1 MGLLGTLALA
11 LGASW
16 ASGLRLYAVVATL
29 GLLGR
34 FAGLALP
41 GTLGVLTTPWV
52 IGLAGLLFVV
62 EFVADKVPFVDS
74 GWDAVQTFVRI
85 PAAAVIAAAAFGDF
99 APGVQVAALLLG
111 GGVALSAHGAKAA
124 TRLAVNAS
132 PEPFSNV
139 AVSTV
144 EDGLALGALG
154 LAIVAPVVLIV
165 LVVAAVLASVVLL
178 PRIVRALRRLVGRL
192 RGGSAS

>member
-1 MGLLGTLALA
+1 MGLVGTIALA

-16 ASGLRLYAVVATL
+16 ASGLRLYAVVAVL

-34 FAGLALP
+34 YGGLALP
-41 GTLGVLTTPWV
+41 GSLGVVTQPW
-52 IGLAGLLFVV
+52 IIALAGVLFCV
-62 EFVADKVPFVDS
+62 EFVADKVPLVDS
-74 GWDAVQTFVRI
+74 AWDAVQTFVRI

-99 APGVQVAALLLG
+99 APGVQAVALLLG

-139 AVSTV
+139 AVSTA
-144 EDGLALGALG
+144 EDGLVLGALG
-154 LAIVAPVVLIV
+154 LAILAPAVLIV
-165 LVVAAVLASVVLL
+165 LVCLAVAATLAVL
-178 PRIVRALRRLVGRL
+178 PRVVRAVRRR
-192 RGGSAS
+192 RERRAAR

>member
-1 MGLLGTLALA
+1 MGLVGTIALA

-16 ASGLRLYAVVATL
+16 ASGLRLYAVVAAL

-34 FAGLALP
+34 YGGLALP
-41 GTLGVLTTPWV
+41 GSLGVVTQPW
-52 IGLAGLLFVV
+52 IIALAGVLFCA
-62 EFVADKVPFVDS
+62 EFVADKVPLVDS
-74 GWDAVQTFVRI
+74 AWDAVQTFVRI

-99 APGVQVAALLLG
+99 APGVQAVALLLG

-139 AVSTV
+139 AVSTA
-144 EDGLALGALG
+144 EDGLVLGALS
-154 LAIVAPVVLIV
+154 LAILAPAVLIV
-165 LVVAAVLASVVLL
+165 LVCLAVAATLAVL
-178 PRIVRALRRLVGRL
+178 PRVVRAVRRR
-192 RGGSAS
+192 RERRAAR

>member
-1 MGLLGTLALA
+1 MGLVGTIALA

-16 ASGLRLYAVVATL
+16 ASGLRLYAVVAVL

-34 FAGLALP
+34 YGGLALP
-41 GTLGVLTTPWV
+41 GSLGVVAQPW
-52 IGLAGLLFVV
+52 IIALAGVLFCV
-62 EFVADKVPFVDS
+62 EFVADKVPLVDS
-74 GWDAVQTFVRI
+74 AWDAVQTFVRI

-99 APGVQVAALLLG
+99 APGVQAVALLLG

-139 AVSTV
+139 AVSTA
-144 EDGLALGALG
+144 EDGLVLGALG
-154 LAIVAPVVLIV
+154 LAILAPAVLIV
-165 LVVAAVLASVVLL
+165 LVCLAVAATLAVL
-178 PRIVRALRRLVGRL
+178 PRVVRAVRRR
-192 RGGSAS
+192 RERRAAR